1 MNRAKQKGGAVPRP
15 PEREQVAAGRVR
27 IVGEKPTDTVST
39 ARDSLPHGWASA
51 TIGDICDLN
60 PRLPDAPKP
69 STEISFVPMAAVSEH
84 TGTIVSPQTR
94 KFREVSKGYT
104 QFRDGDV
111 IWAKI
116 TPCMENGKAA
126 VAHNLIN
133 GIACGSTEFFVL
145 RSTGAVLPE
154 FIYKFIRQVSY
165 RNAAARSMSGA
176 VGQARVTKNFLNST
190 PFALPPLAE
199 QRRIVARLKKLA
211 ARSRRARAAL
221 DAVPQMLA
229 QARQSL
235 LAAAFRGELTKDWR
249 EKNKNLESGTSIVK
263 ILEAAHDDA
272 GGHKRGNAAQAT
284 EGVHNL
290 TPADFPKTW
299 GLTDLLNLCSPGKPV
314 TYGILM
320 PGPDQPNGV
329 PYVRVADYP
338 GEVINLK
345 TVRRTT
351 KEIESNFARARLNT
365 GDLLLSIRGTVG
377 RMAIVPPEL
386 HGANITQ
393 DTVRLSITDEVETAF
408 VEYILRAP
416 ATLTRMQKATK
427 GVAVRGI
434 NVGDIRALQI
444 PIPPLPEQREIVS
457 RLKRAFARLDAA
469 AAAHAA
475 AVAELD
481 RLDESLLAR
490 AFTGQ
495 LVPQNP
501 KDEPAAKLLDRL
513 RVQTLKL

>member
-1 MNRAKQKGGAVPRP
+1 MSRAKQKNSAGVSPASNGLP
-15 PEREQVAAGRVR
+15 P
-27 IVGEKPTDTVST
+27 
-39 ARDSLPHGWASA
+39 GWASA
-51 TIGDICDLN
+51 TIGEICDLN
-60 PRLPDAPKP
+60 PGLPDAPKP

-94 KFREVSKGYT
+94 KFCEVSKGYT

-176 VGQARVTKNFLNST
+176 VGQARVTKNFLLST

-199 QRRIVARLKKLA
+199 QRRIVARLEKLA

-221 DAVPQMLA
+221 DDVPPLLA

-235 LAAAFRGELTKDWR
+235 LAAAFRGDLTKDWR
-249 EKNKNLESGTSIVK
+249 KQNPTDARWNSSTVGDVVESVKYGTAVKCRYETKGTPVLRIPNIKDGAVSQQDLKFAKLDKRELESLS
-263 ILEAAHDDA
+263 LEAGDVLIIRSNGSLSLVGCAALVSKADA
-272 GGHKRGNAAQAT
+272 GFAYAGYLIRLRPRRETVDSAFLTHMINSPIIRPQIDLAAHST
-284 EGVHNL
+284 SGVNNINSEEL
-290 TPADFPKTW
+290 R
-299 GLTDLLNLCSPGKPV
+299 NLCFRLPP
-314 TYGILM
+314 IAE
-320 PGPDQPNGV
+320 Q
-329 PYVRVADYP
+329 RQ
-338 GEVINLK
+338 I
-345 TVRRTT
+345 VRR
-351 KEIESNFARARLNT
+351 
-365 GDLLLSIRGTVG
+365 
-377 RMAIVPPEL
+377 
-386 HGANITQ
+386 
-393 DTVRLSITDEVETAF
+393 VR
-408 VEYILRAP
+408 
-416 ATLTRMQKATK
+416 
-427 GVAVRGI
+427 
-434 NVGDIRALQI
+434 RAL
-444 PIPPLPEQREIVS
+444 S
-457 RLKRAFARLDAA
+457 RLDAA
-469 AAAHAA
+469 AAAHAS

-481 RLDESLLAR
+481 RLDQSLLAR

-501 KDEPAAKLLDRL
+501 HDEPSAKLLERIQHS
-513 RVQTLKL
+513 RALKLKNLSSKLCR